1 MRGLFLALLA
11 TASLGATR
19 PCLALDL
26 SGAGRAPLAGPPRPE
41 ALFSGVGL
49 RALPY
54 SAPPGAALRSWS
66 GSTALQRMRISYEHQ
81 NFYTGERGG
90 RLGVGQAFTFN
101 RDIIGAKL
109 AFLGG
114 EHKLLP
120 QLAVGI
126 QYRRDEPQAAYL
138 VLGSRKR
145 KDYYASATK
154 LLFDNHLVLSGAVR
168 FNKVSRPG
176 LYGLGPTRTQR
187 SKQYEASAAWL
198 PTRRL
203 AVGVEYRTQPDTSLT
218 FAVQRDWT
226 NAFVAY
232 AFSPTIS
239 LTGNLIDLGVIG
251 TARNQRAAFLSL
263 QAAF

>member
-1 MRGLFLALLA
+1 MGA
-11 TASLGATR
+11 ASPG
-19 PCLALDL
+19 LALDL
-26 SGAGRAPLAGPPRPE
+26 TGADRLTLAGPPRPE
-41 ALFSGVGL
+41 SLFPGVGL

-54 SAPPGAALRSWS
+54 TIPPGATARSWS
-66 GSTALQRMRISYEHQ
+66 GSTALHRLRVSYEHQ
-81 NFYTGERGG
+81 NFYTGEPGG
-90 RLGVGQAFTFN
+90 RLGLGQAFTFN

-109 AFLGG
+109 AFLAG

-126 QYRRDEPQAAYL
+126 QYRRDEPQSAFV

-154 LLFDNHLVLSGAVR
+154 FLFDKHLVLSGAVR
-168 FNKVSRPG
+168 LNKVSRPG

-187 SKQYEASAAWL
+187 TKQYEASAAWL
-198 PTRRL
+198 PTRRMAL
-203 AVGVEYRTQPDTSLT
+203 GVVYRTQPDTSLT
-218 FAVQRDWT
+218 FAVHRDWT

-232 AFSPTIS
+232 AFSPMVS
-239 LTGNLIDLGVIG
+239 LTANLMDLGDIG
-251 TARNQRAAFLSL
+251 AARNQRAAFLSL